1 MSEAPVTL
9 INYYIRNG
17 YCHHAQTVCNEWLK
31 KRQNDPTMVFWRAV
45 AMLKEG
51 QASEAV
57 RELEGLAK
65 RADAQMKLPV
75 NIALLHSHR
84 ACKIADNEAIAQLED
99 YLMSGAEDSAPDRA
113 RLTAAQLFW
122 HLGEIYDAK
131 NHLGA
136 IPIDIAAKRLETI
149 RFIRPAWDLGW
160 SFFKSHDF
168 EDFLLAQCASS
179 TLLTFHQ
186 CIRHA
191 CVSVFHSVP

>member
-1 MSEAPVTL
+1 MSEAPVAL

-17 YCHHAQTVCNEWLK
+17 YCRHAQTVCNEVLK

-57 RELEGLAK
+57 RELEGLAR

-99 YLMSGAEDSAPDRA
+99 QLMSGDEDSAPDRA

-131 NHLGA
+131 KHKALVFFFLCVQAAFLAGHSAVRGFVARKLCCCLCGGKKEEKRTPATLTAGA
-136 IPIDIAAKRLETI
+136 NGDVTV
-149 RFIRPAWDLGW
+149 
-160 SFFKSHDF
+160 
-168 EDFLLAQCASS
+168 
-179 TLLTFHQ
+179 HQ
-186 CIRHA
+186 HGNIQM
-191 CVSVFHSVP
+191 VM